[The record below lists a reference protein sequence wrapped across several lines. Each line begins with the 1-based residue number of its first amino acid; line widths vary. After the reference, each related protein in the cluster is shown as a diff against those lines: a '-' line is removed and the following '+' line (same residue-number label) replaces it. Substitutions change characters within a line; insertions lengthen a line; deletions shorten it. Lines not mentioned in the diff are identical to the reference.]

1 MQMAGRM
8 GLVGLLIGANLL
20 VPYQACLSADCPSE
34 DQWIPTVSLASAALQ
49 EIRASKS
56 TAETASLAVAVFIR
70 SYTCNLLASDPDL
83 LAASLAALEAECTK
97 VLPLQSSD
105 ESGRNR
111 EIYRLMDATQPDF
124 VALVWET
131 HENGKIRHTAI
142 ASNGMMAV
150 RFDWP
155 GYGHANDQ
163 DISPHECETS
173 PWTF

>member
-1 MQMAGRM
+1 VDSDSFACVRRVTRDSSEQIHGRDC
-8 GLVGLLIGANLL
+8 V
-20 VPYQACLSADCPSE
+20 ACG
-34 DQWIPTVSLASAALQ
+34 
-49 EIRASKS
+49 RG
-56 TAETASLAVAVFIR
+56 FIR

>member
-83 LAASLAALEAECTK
+83 LAASLAALK
-97 VLPLQSSD
+97 VAGLC
-105 ESGRNR
+105 GRHR
-111 EIYRLMDATQPDF
+111 CVML
-124 VALVWET
+124 LV
-131 HENGKIRHTAI
+131 
-142 ASNGMMAV
+142 V
-150 RFDWP
+150 
-155 GYGHANDQ
+155 
-163 DISPHECETS
+163 TS
-173 PWTF
+173 FNHCA

>member
-1 MQMAGRM
+1 MQVAGRIRSVVM
-8 GLVGLLIGANLL
+8 LIGAGLL
-20 VPYQACLSADCPSE
+20 GPYQVCLSADCPSE
-34 DQWIPTVSLASAALQ
+34 EQWIPTVSLASAALQ

-56 TAETASLAVAVFIR
+56 AADTASRAVAVFVR

-83 LAASLAALEAECTK
+83 LPESLAALEAECTK

-111 EIYRLMDATQPDF
+111 ELYRLMDATQPDF

-150 RFDWP
+150 RIDWP
-155 GYGHANDQ
+155 GYGRANDQ
-163 DISPHECETS
+163 IVSSHECEAS